1 MKKIIIFL
9 TLMIFPFYIDVR
21 AEATNESFRAQRYST
36 DYDPSHIGVQY
47 WINEEE
53 AMCLDPNLYNP
64 TYVDSVQTLTVS
76 SGAYARGLI
85 AMANYAKQ
93 NNLDTMTQAHAFRIY
108 TLQKNPKGLNSYG
121 PLDSPYKQSILN
133 YSSDDAIGKMVKI
146 GICAYENKC
155 GSEENDKYIPSST
168 NSKGNFKITK
178 TSDNADA
185 AKKVATA
192 IVSIVNQSG
201 GSETIVN
208 GCNANGLSCTISKDS
223 SGKDKYKITVKG
235 DFSSLT
241 SIKVD
246 LDIKG
251 NTGSGLINEIKLY
264 ECTGTKG
271 NCNPHIKDTNGNLI
285 TGLLYQRFIKL
296 ITNDTV
302 LTGDATIYISVPNNC
317 DNIDTSTLK
326 EGTPEEDNYIKK
338 CGPIV
343 HLEQSCG
350 KDSCDGES
358 SYLAFNHSYVRMR
371 NMKYLMQDLD
381 KEGANSVGAGGDF
394 IGTSSKYSDYL
405 DSTFNNYCG
414 TFKTETVDMYTPAT
428 AASVSGQFFVFDS
441 YTSTDYDDQNKYFRQ
456 PFIVERVKTT
466 FFFHYNRWLAD
477 YTAAAWNEINAY
489 DTWQLAV
496 KDVSE
501 KYIAREHARIA
512 YEEAQRH
519 TVEVK
524 KADYSE
530 CVSWGEDTKT
540 GRTWCTETKVNEQK
554 KAAAIAEAE
563 ANEEEKRKAYYDV
576 AIPAHEKSYMETEP
590 AAQIAYKNAIVGRI
604 NYQRI
609 RKECIT
615 ALEAYSGSSSN
626 INLSDTPSVD
636 FTYKQVS
643 KSEGTKENTVSMVN
657 NTEAIKYWPNVTSN
671 FGYTTEYLGL
681 NNADLDSDGTNPNN
695 DPSKVTISLADIAV
709 KNESDAATRKGQ
721 YVSDGVIGKLEDY
734 EFPDG
739 NHDNCWKTAVD
750 PYPCKSYGFNTLS
763 FNSWQAATDAKIPY
777 SKSDTNITVDLPEKI
792 SKIYFYRAP
801 TEYYGL
807 MNSGKYV
814 TKTLNY
820 TSNASSS
827 NINGLEIGYVYNIEL
842 TSYQGQYTTS
852 FKLSNVGSK
861 DSTGKKIIQNLIDKY
876 IKEHNITSF
885 ESTCNYCNME
895 MAFKRNCD
903 ECDPND
909 PTSGTEEYLPQF
921 YYRSIS
927 LSDVTPTERED
938 GETNWSDDK
947 GKAAVAM
954 IEQGSGLAS
963 ATDRSNEYVAVNT
976 NLEKN
981 NKSDSNSLQTYLA
994 DSSSTGKYDIYDD
1007 TSKTYLEYE
1016 VTLTTKDLQTIK
1028 RNSSRAY
1035 FSYAEMNMCAGTVP
1049 VSKDSDTEYCFKCN
1063 SDMKECE
1070 SSFVSAY
1077 FTNTT
1082 GRDKWKYYVNGKFCT
1097 GNIKSC
1103 INGLNYTT
1111 YGNTSTDGV
1120 YPDPLFP
1127 KQFLSTYKNWP

>member
-93 NNLDTMTQAHAFRIY
+93 NNLDTMTQSHAFRIY

-155 GSEENDKYIPSST
+155 SSEENDKYIPSST

-178 TSDNADA
+178 TSDNANVGN
-185 AKKVATA
+185 KTATA

-208 GCNANGLSCTISKDS
+208 GCSANGLSCTISKDS

-235 DFSSLT
+235 DFASLT

-271 NCNPHIKDTNGNLI
+271 NCNQYITNGE
-285 TGLLYQRFIKL
+285 GLLYQRFIKL

-302 LTGDATIYISVPNNC
+302 LTGDATIYITVQNNC
-317 DNIDTSTLK
+317 ENEDPSK
-326 EGTPEEDNYIKK
+326 YEEGSKAEDDYIKR

-371 NMKYLMQDLD
+371 SMKNIMKDLD
-381 KEGANSVGAGGDF
+381 NEGANSFGAGGDF

-405 DSTFNNYCG
+405 DSTINNYCG

-477 YTAAAWNEINAY
+477 YTAAASNEINAY
-489 DTWQLAV
+489 KTWQE
-496 KDVSE
+496 S
-501 KYIAREHARIA
+501 
-512 YEEAQRH
+512 
-519 TVEVK
+519 VENVQNAFDTLK
-524 KADYSE
+524 NAKQALEDAKNADYTH
-530 CVSWGEDTKT
+530 CVSWDIDLV
-540 GRTWCTETKVNEQK
+540 GRRVCAHEEENIAKKIATIAAKQAAVDSAKENLEGAIKNEENAQEGYK
-554 KAAAIAEAE
+554 SAIAVRLSYQVL
-563 ANEEEKRKAYYDV
+563 RK
-576 AIPAHEKSYMETEP
+576 S
-590 AAQIAYKNAIVGRI
+590 
-604 NYQRI
+604 
-609 RKECIT
+609 CID
-615 ALEAYSGSSSN
+615 ALTAYSGNSSN

-671 FGYTTEYLGL
+671 FGYTEYLGL
-681 NNADLDSDGTNPNN
+681 NNADLDSDGTNPNDN
-695 DPSKVTISLADIAV
+695 PDDNSLSLGGLISSPGADVTS
-709 KNESDAATRKGQ
+709 RKGK
-721 YVSDGVIGKLEDY
+721 YIVSANEDHVALANY
-734 EFPDG
+734 TFPDG
-739 NHDNCWKTAVD
+739 KHDNCKPTVED
-750 PYPCKSYGFNTLS
+750 PKPCTNYLFNTLS

-827 NINGLEIGYVYNIEL
+827 DINGLEIGYVYNIEL

-876 IKEHNITSF
+876 IKEHNITTF

-963 ATDRSNEYVAVNT
+963 ATDKNNEYVAVNT
-976 NLEKN
+976 NLDKN

-1049 VSKDSDTEYCFKCN
+1049 VSKDSDIEYCFKCN